1 MWLMNI
7 LPLHSRV
14 IRSFTSSSFKTE
26 PIIIVHGG
34 AGDTP
39 DEWVPDKILGIKKSV
54 SIGYKILKD
63 GGSAL
68 DAVEAA
74 VRVMEDLEEF
84 NAGYGS
90 VLNID
95 GEVEMD
101 ASIMLGENLKSGAV
115 TLVKDIAHPIS
126 LARLVMERTP
136 HFMLGGDGAKRFARE
151 QGIPTL
157 PAGSLVTK
165 KAQLALDFFKKRI
178 RNKID
183 VERNGTNPGDVGTV
197 GAVALDNKGNI
208 AAATS
213 TGGLTGKMVGRCSDS
228 SIIGSGT
235 YADNNIGAVSSTGHG
250 ESIAKFCLAHSIIKQ
265 MEYGK
270 KVQIATEQSLKKL
283 TQRLNRTAGAITLSK
298 NGEPAI
304 FFNTK
309 RMAWAFQQGNKI
321 NFGIDPNQN
330 ETVDAQV

>member
-126 LARLVMERTP
+126 
-136 HFMLGGDGAKRFARE
+136 
-151 QGIPTL
+151 
-157 PAGSLVTK
+157 SL
-165 KAQLALDFFKKRI
+165 Q
-178 RNKID
+178 
-183 VERNGTNPGDVGTV
+183 NPGDVGTV

>member
-126 LARLVMERTP
+126 
-136 HFMLGGDGAKRFARE
+136 
-151 QGIPTL
+151 
-157 PAGSLVTK
+157 SL
-165 KAQLALDFFKKRI
+165 Q
-178 RNKID
+178 
-183 VERNGTNPGDVGTV
+183 NPGDVGTV

-235 YADNNIGAVSSTGHG
+235 YADNNIGAVSSTGVYGHG